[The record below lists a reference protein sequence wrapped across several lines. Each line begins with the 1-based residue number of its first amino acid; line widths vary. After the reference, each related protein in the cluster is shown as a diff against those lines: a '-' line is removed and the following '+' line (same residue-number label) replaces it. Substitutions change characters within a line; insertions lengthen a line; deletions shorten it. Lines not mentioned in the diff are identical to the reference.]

1 MVLKKMITA
10 VAMAAVILAGSM
22 VNVRAEEGEAP
33 TASADLSV
41 LSKYVWRGYELSDD
55 SLVLQPS
62 VTVGYKGFALN
73 LWGNLDSDLVGTDKA
88 EWTETDMTLSYDWAL
103 GPVSMG
109 VGYIYYA
116 LDNAN
121 DTKEVY
127 LSAGLDVLL
136 SPTLTIYRDISEF
149 PGWYLNLGISHSFQL
164 PHDISLDLSGSV
176 GYYYSDDDD
185 FVEVGTTK
193 KYKNLHDG
201 LISAGLTIPVG
212 KYITVSPAVSYSFPL
227 SSKADDLLKDASYSN
242 DSSFLYGGVTLS
254 IAF

>member
-1 MVLKKMITA
+1 MLLKKMITG
-10 VAMAAVILAGSM
+10 VAIAVILAGSM
-22 VNVRAEEGEAP
+22 VNVRAEEGERP
-33 TASADLSV
+33 TASADISV
-41 LSKYVWRGYELSDD
+41 LSKYVWRGYELNDD

-62 VTVGYKGFALN
+62 VTVGYKGFSLN

-88 EWTETDMTLSYDWAL
+88 EWTETDMTLAYDWAF
-103 GPVSMG
+103 GPLSMG

-116 LDNAN
+116 VKNAN
-121 DTKEVY
+121 DTQELY

-149 PGWYLNLGISHSFQL
+149 PGWYLNLGISHAFQL
-164 PHDISLDLSGSV
+164 PHDITLDLACSA

-185 FVEVGTTK
+185 FVEVGITK
-193 KYKNLHDG
+193 KYRSLHDG

-212 KYITVSPAVSYSFPL
+212 EYITVSPAISYSFPL
-227 SSKADDLLKDASYSN
+227 SSRADDLLKDASYSN
-242 DSSFLYGGVTLS
+242 DSSFLFGGVTLS